1 MAMSASDANRTELN
15 GAEPSPRV
23 APGPRGHLLLG
34 ALLDVWRD
42 RLGLMTGV
50 TEDFGDVV
58 RFSMGPKTLYFFN
71 HPDHAKHVLSDNSA
85 NYVKG
90 IGLIQA
96 KRVLGEGLLT
106 SEGDLWRRHRRLIQ
120 PSFHRDRMTE
130 FADVVVEEARRMLA
144 RWRSGP
150 GRVNVVREMT
160 DLTLGVLG
168 RTLLSAELGPH
179 QALGDAF
186 EVAQD
191 QAMFEMVTLGVVP
204 HWLPTPRNRRFRQA
218 RTYLEGLVAD
228 MVADREARSDAA
240 DDDMLGRLLSDYR
253 DEPDAALKKRRLRD
267 ELITILLA
275 GHETTASTLSWT
287 WYLMDRHPDVAERMH
302 AEAVEVLGGR
312 DPGYAD
318 MHALPYTGMVIQ
330 EAMRLYPPVWILPR
344 RAIGAD
350 VIDGY
355 EVPRGADVLV
365 CPYTLHRHPEFW
377 TDPERFDP
385 ERFGGDLVRARH
397 RYAYIPFGA
406 GPRFCVGNNLG
417 MMEAVLVAAMVARE
431 FQLAVPPGREVVAE
445 PMLSLRARGGLPM
458 TLTPRSNAVTG

>member
-1 MAMSASDANRTELN
+1 MTATESAGRA
-15 GAEPSPRV
+15 AEHRS

-58 RFSMGPKTLYFFN
+58 RFKMGPKTLYFFN
-71 HPDHAKHVLSDNSA
+71 HPDHAKHVLADNSA
-85 NYVKG
+85 NYRKG

-96 KRVLGEGLLT
+96 KRVLGDGLLT
-106 SEGDLWRRHRRLIQ
+106 SEGELWKRHRRLIQ
-120 PSFHRDRMTE
+120 PSFHRDRLTG
-130 FADVVVEEARRMLA
+130 FAEVVVDEARAMLT
-144 RWRSGP
+144 RWRAGA
-150 GRVNVVREMT
+150 GEVNVVREMT

-168 RTLLSAELGPH
+168 RTLLSTELGSH
-179 QALGDAF
+179 EALGDAF

-204 HWLPTPRNRRFRQA
+204 HWLPTPRNHRFRDA
-218 RTYLEGLVAD
+218 RAHLESLVAD
-228 MVADREARSDAA
+228 MVAGRESQDGGRG
-240 DDDMLGRLLSDYR
+240 DDMLGRLLDNYR
-253 DEPDAALKKRRLRD
+253 DEPDAALKWRRLRD

-287 WYLMDRHPDVAERMH
+287 WYQMHRNPDVAQRVH
-302 AEAVEVLGGR
+302 AEALATLGDR
-312 DPGYAD
+312 DPVYED
-318 MHALPYTGMVIQ
+318 LHRLQYTSNVVQ

-355 EVPRGADVLV
+355 EVPAGADVLI

-377 TDPERFDP
+377 ADAEVFDP
-385 ERFGGDLVRARH
+385 DRFAGDVAVSRH

-417 MMEAVLVAAMVARE
+417 MLEAVLVAAMVARE
-431 FQLAVPPGREVVAE
+431 FRLDIRPGYEVVAE

-458 TLTPRSNAVTG
+458 TVRPVST

>member
-1 MAMSASDANRTELN
+1 MTTSTSDSTATGSRT
-15 GAEPSPRV
+15 

-58 RFSMGPKTLYFFN
+58 RFKMGPKTLYFFN
-71 HPDHAKHVLSDNSA
+71 HPEHAKHVLSDNSA

-106 SEGDLWRRHRRLIQ
+106 SEGELWRRHRRLIQ
-120 PSFHRDRMTE
+120 PSFHRERLARFTG
-130 FADVVVEEARRMLA
+130 VVVDEAHTLMD
-144 RWRSGP
+144 RWRVGVAS
-150 GRVNVVREMT
+150 VNVVREMT

-168 RTLLSAELGPH
+168 RTLLSADLGPH
-179 QALGDAF
+179 ATLGDAF

-191 QAMFEMVTLGVVP
+191 QAMFEMVTLGAVP
-204 HWLPTPRNRRFRQA
+204 HWLPTRRNRRFQVA
-218 RTYLEGLVAD
+218 RTQLEQLVAD
-228 MVADREARSDAA
+228 MVAGRDGVPAPT
-240 DDDMLGRLLSDYR
+240 DDDMLSRLLADYR
-253 DEPDAALKKRRLRD
+253 AEPDAALKARRLRD

-287 WYLMDRHPDVAERMH
+287 WYQMHEHPEVARRVH
-302 AEAVEVLGGR
+302 AEAVDVLGDR
-312 DPGYAD
+312 DPVYED
-318 MHALPYTGMVIQ
+318 MHRLTYTTMVIQ

-344 RAIGAD
+344 RALAGD

-355 EVPRGADVLV
+355 PVPAGADVLI
-365 CPYTLHRHPEFW
+365 CPYTLHRHPDFW
-377 TDPERFDP
+377 ADPERFDP
-385 ERFGGDLVRARH
+385 DRFAADQVKLHH

-431 FQLAVPPGREVVAE
+431 FELSLVPGHTVVAE

-458 TLTPRSNAVTG
+458 RVTPRPRTGGTR